1 MDSKSLELGRSH
13 SLLERARQLIPGVSQ
28 TFSKGPTQIVQGV
41 SPVYLERGL
50 GSHVWDVDGN
60 EFIDYPTSL
69 GPIVLGHN
77 DPDVTKAVTEQI
89 SKGTVFSLSHPIE
102 LEVAETLI
110 EAIPCAEMVRYGKN
124 GSDVTSAAVRVSR
137 AFTGRDI
144 VALCG
149 YHGWQ
154 DWYIGTTTRNAG
166 VPAAV
171 SDLSR
176 TFTYNDLASLE
187 KLFDEYPD
195 QIACVIM
202 EPVGVVEPTDGFLAG
217 VQSLCK
223 QHGALLVFDEVLTGF
238 RIAYGGAQERYGIVP
253 DLACYAK
260 ALANGY
266 PLSAVAGR
274 RDVMELFDEIF
285 FSSTFGGDAVSLA
298 AAQATLAKMQN
309 EPVFEHLWRQGQKLQ
324 DGYNELAREHGVGDL
339 TGCVGLAPRT
349 VATFSDPESG
359 QDSPVLRSLMQQ
371 ELVRRGVLFLFG
383 FNISYA
389 LNDDDV
395 DHTLEALRSAMGVM
409 ASAIDSGD
417 PASWVDGKIVQPVF
431 RQA

>member
-1 MDSKSLELGRSH
+1 MDSKKLELTQSY
-13 SLLERARQLIPGVSQ
+13 SLLDRARDLIPGVAQ

-41 SPVYLERGL
+41 SPLYLERGQ

-77 DPDVTKAVTEQI
+77 DPDVSKAVIEQI
-89 SKGTVFSLSHPIE
+89 SKGTVFSLSSPIE
-102 LEVAETLI
+102 LDVAETLI
-110 EAIPCAEMVRYGKN
+110 DAIPCADMVRYGKN

-144 VALCG
+144 VALSG

-171 SDLSR
+171 SDLSKK
-176 TFTYNDLASLE
+176 YVYGDNASLE
-187 KLFDEYPD
+187 KLFAEYPD

-202 EPVGVVEPTDGFLAG
+202 EPVGVVEPAEGYLQATKD
-217 VQSLCK
+217 LCK
-223 QHGALLVFDEVLTGF
+223 KNGALLIFDEVLTGF
-238 RIAYGGAQERYGIVP
+238 RIAYGGAQERYGVVP

-266 PLSAVAGR
+266 PLSVIGGR

-285 FSSTFGGDAVSLA
+285 FSFTFGGDAISLA
-298 AAQATLAKMQN
+298 ASQATLAKMQS

-324 DGYNELAREHGVGDL
+324 DGYNSLARENGVGDF
-339 TGCVGLAPRT
+339 TSCIGLAPRP

-359 QDSPVLRSLMQQ
+359 HDSPALRSLIQQ

-383 FNISYA
+383 FNISYSVSDA
-389 LNDDDV
+389 DV
-395 DHTLEALRSAMGVM
+395 DHTLEALRAAMGVV

-417 PASWVDGKIVQPVF
+417 VESWVDGKIVKPVF

>member
-1 MDSKSLELGRSH
+1 MDSKSLELGRSY
-13 SLLERARQLIPGVSQ
+13 SLLDRARKLIPGVSQ
-28 TFSKGPTQIVQGV
+28 TFSKGPTQLVQGV
-41 SPVYLERGL
+41 SPVYLQRGQ

-77 DPDVTKAVTEQI
+77 DPDVTKAVIAQI
-89 SKGTVFSLSHPIE
+89 SIGTVFSLSHPIE
-102 LEVAETLI
+102 LEVAEILVD
-110 EAIPCAEMVRYGKN
+110 AIPCADMVRYGKN

-144 VALCG
+144 VAFSG

-154 DWYIGTTTRNAG
+154 DWYVGTTTRNAG

-171 SDLSR
+171 SDLSK
-176 TFTYNDLASLE
+176 TFTHNDIASLE
-187 KLFDEYPD
+187 RLFNDYPD
-195 QIACVIM
+195 QIACVMM
-202 EPVGVVEPTDGFLAG
+202 EVVGVVEPVDGFLESVKA
-217 VQSLCK
+217 LCRK
-223 QHGALLVFDEVLTGF
+223 HGALLVFDEVLTGF
-238 RIAYGGAQERYGIVP
+238 RIAYGGAQERYGVVP

-266 PLSAVAGR
+266 PLSVITGR

-285 FSSTFGGDAVSLA
+285 FSFTFGGDAVSLA
-298 AAQATLAKMQN
+298 AAQATLTKMQN
-309 EPVFEHLWRQGQKLQ
+309 EPVIEHLWTQGQKLQ
-324 DGYNELAREHGVGDL
+324 DGFNDLAREIGVSDF
-339 TGCVGLAPRT
+339 TSCIGLAPRT

-359 QDSPVLRSLMQQ
+359 KADLVLRSLMQQ

-389 LNDDDV
+389 LSDDDV
-395 DHTLEALRSAMGVM
+395 DYTLEALRSAMGVI

-417 PASWVDGKIVQPVF
+417 TASWVDGTIVQPVF

>member
-1 MDSKSLELGRSH
+1 MDSKKLELSQSY
-13 SLLERARQLIPGVSQ
+13 SLLDRARDLIPGVAQ

-41 SPVYLERGL
+41 SPLYIERGQ

-77 DPDVTKAVTEQI
+77 DPDVSKAVIDQI
-89 SKGTVFSLSHPIE
+89 SKGTLFSLSSPIE
-102 LEVAETLI
+102 LDVAETLI
-110 EAIPCAEMVRYGKN
+110 DAIPCADMVRYGKN

-144 VALCG
+144 VALSG

-166 VPAAV
+166 VPSAV
-171 SDLSR
+171 SDLSK
-176 TFTYNDLASLE
+176 TYVYGDLASLE
-187 KLFDEYPD
+187 SLFAEYPD
-195 QIACVIM
+195 QLACVIM
-202 EPVGVVEPTDGFLAG
+202 EPVGVVEPTEGYLQA
-217 VQSLCK
+217 VKKLCK
-223 QHGALLVFDEVLTGF
+223 ANGALLIFDEVLTGF
-238 RIAYGGAQERYGIVP
+238 RIAYGGAQERYGVVP

-266 PLSAVAGR
+266 PLSVIGGR

-285 FSSTFGGDAVSLA
+285 FSFTFGGDAISLA
-298 AAQATLAKMQN
+298 ASQATLAKMQS

-324 DGYNELAREHGVGDL
+324 DGYNLLASEYGVCDF
-339 TGCVGLAPRT
+339 TSCVGLAPRT

-359 QDSPVLRSLMQQ
+359 QDSPALRSLMQQ

-389 LNDDDV
+389 VSDADV
-395 DHTLEALRSAMGVM
+395 DHTFEALRSAMGVIS
-409 ASAIDSGD
+409 SAVDSGD
-417 PASWVDGKIVQPVF
+417 IESWVDGQIVQPVF

>member
-1 MDSKSLELGRSH
+1 MDSKPLELSRSH
-13 SLLERARQLIPGVSQ
+13 SLLETARDLIPGVAQ
-28 TFSKGPTQIVQGV
+28 TFSKGPSQIVQGV
-41 SPVYLERGL
+41 SPVYLERGQ

-77 DPDVTKAVTEQI
+77 DPDVSKAVIAQI
-89 SKGTVFSLSHPIE
+89 SKGSIFSLSSPIE
-102 LEVAETLI
+102 LEVAATLI
-110 EAIPCAEMVRYGKN
+110 DAIPCAEMVRYGKN

-144 VALCG
+144 VALSG

-154 DWYIGTTTRNAG
+154 DWFVGTTTRNTG
-166 VPAAV
+166 VPDAV
-171 SDLSR
+171 SELSK
-176 TFTYNDLASLE
+176 TFTWGDIASLQ
-187 KLFDEYPD
+187 KLFAEFPD

-202 EPVGVVEPTDGFLAG
+202 EPVGVVEPADGYLAE
-217 VQSLCK
+217 VRDLCK

-238 RIAYGGAQERYGIVP
+238 RIAYGGAQERYGVVP

-266 PLSAVAGR
+266 PLSVIGGR

-285 FSSTFGGDAVSLA
+285 FSFTFGGDAISLA

-309 EPVFEHLWRQGQKLQ
+309 EPVIEHLWRQGQKLQ
-324 DGYNELAREHGVGDL
+324 DGFNDMAREAGVGDF
-339 TGCVGLAPRT
+339 TSCVGLAPRT
-349 VATFSDPESG
+349 VATFTDPASG
-359 QDSPVLRSLMQQ
+359 QDSPALRSLMQQ
-371 ELVRRGVLFLFG
+371 EFVRRGVLFLFG

-389 LNDDDV
+389 LSDADV
-395 DHTLEALRSAMGVM
+395 DYTLEATRSVMDVM

>member
-1 MDSKSLELGRSH
+1 MDSKKLELSQSY
-13 SLLERARQLIPGVSQ
+13 SLLDRARDLIPGVAQ

-41 SPVYLERGL
+41 SPLYIERGQ

-77 DPDVTKAVTEQI
+77 DPDVSKAVIEQI
-89 SKGTVFSLSHPIE
+89 SKGTLFSLSSPIE
-102 LEVAETLI
+102 LDVAETLI
-110 EAIPCAEMVRYGKN
+110 DAIPCADMVRYGKN

-144 VALCG
+144 VALSG

-166 VPAAV
+166 VPSAV
-171 SDLSR
+171 SDLSK
-176 TFTYNDLASLE
+176 TYVYGDLASLE
-187 KLFDEYPD
+187 SLFAEYTD
-195 QIACVIM
+195 QVACVIM
-202 EPVGVVEPTDGFLAG
+202 EPVGVVEPTEGYLQA
-217 VQSLCK
+217 VKKLCK
-223 QHGALLVFDEVLTGF
+223 ANGALLIFDEVLTGF
-238 RIAYGGAQERYGIVP
+238 RIAYGGAQERYGVVP

-266 PLSAVAGR
+266 PLSVIGGR

-285 FSSTFGGDAVSLA
+285 FSFTFGGDAISLA
-298 AAQATLAKMQN
+298 ASQATLAKMQS
-309 EPVFEHLWRQGQKLQ
+309 EPVFEHLWRQGHKLQ
-324 DGYNELAREHGVGDL
+324 DGYNLLASEHGVGDF
-339 TGCVGLAPRT
+339 TSCIGLAPRT

-359 QDSPVLRSLMQQ
+359 QDSPALRSLMQQ

-383 FNISYA
+383 FNISYSVSDA
-389 LNDDDV
+389 DV

-409 ASAIDSGD
+409 ASAVDSGD
-417 PASWVDGKIVQPVF
+417 IESWVDGQIVQPVF

>member
-1 MDSKSLELGRSH
+1 MDSKKLELGRSY
-13 SLLERARQLIPGVSQ
+13 SLQDRARNLIPGVAQ

-41 SPVYLERGL
+41 SPLYLERGQ
-50 GSHVWDVDGN
+50 GSRVWDVDGN

-77 DPDVTKAVTEQI
+77 DPDVSKAVVNQI
-89 SKGTVFSLSHPIE
+89 SKGTLFSLSSPIE
-102 LEVAETLI
+102 LDVAETLI
-110 EAIPCAEMVRYGKN
+110 DAIPCAEMVRYGKN
-124 GSDVTSAAVRVSR
+124 GSDVTSAAVRASR

-144 VALCG
+144 VAMCG

-166 VPAAV
+166 VPSAV
-171 SDLSR
+171 SELSK
-176 TFTYNDLASLE
+176 TFTYDDIASLE
-187 KLFDEYPD
+187 ALFVDYPD

-202 EPVGVVEPTDGFLAG
+202 EPVGVVEPSEGYLKA
-217 VQSLCK
+217 VQELCRK
-223 QHGALLVFDEVLTGF
+223 HGALLIFDEVLTGF

-266 PLSAVAGR
+266 PLSVVSGR

-285 FSSTFGGDAVSLA
+285 FSFTFGGDAVSLA
-298 AAQATLAKMQN
+298 ASQATLAKMQS

-324 DGYNELAREHGVGDL
+324 DGYIQLAREHGVGDF
-339 TGCVGLAPRT
+339 TSCVGLAPRT

-359 QDSPVLRSLMQQ
+359 LDSPALRSLMQQ

-389 LNDDDV
+389 LSDVDV
-395 DHTLEALRSAMGVM
+395 DHTLEALRSAMSVM

-417 PASWVDGKIVQPVF
+417 IASWVDGKIVQPVF

>member
-1 MDSKSLELGRSH
+1 MDSKPLELNRSY
-13 SLLERARQLIPGVSQ
+13 SMMDRARNLIPGGAQ
-28 TFSKGPTQIVQGV
+28 TFSKGPTQIVQNV
-41 SPVYLERGL
+41 SPLYLERGL

-77 DPDVTKAVTEQI
+77 DPDVTKAVIAQI
-89 SKGTVFSLSHPIE
+89 SKGTIFSLSHPIE
-102 LEVAETLI
+102 LEMAETLVD
-110 EAIPCAEMVRYGKN
+110 AIPCADMVRYGKN

-144 VALCG
+144 VALSG

-166 VPAAV
+166 VPSAV
-171 SDLSR
+171 SELSKR
-176 TFTYNDLASLE
+176 FTYDDIDSLV
-187 KLFDEYPD
+187 KLFAEFPD

-202 EPVGVVEPTDGFLAG
+202 EPVGVVEPSEGYL
-217 VQSLCK
+217 K
-223 QHGALLVFDEVLTGF
+223 QVKDICHKNGALLIFDEVLTGF
-238 RIAYGGAQERYGIVP
+238 RIAYGGAQERYGVVP

-266 PLSAVAGR
+266 PLSVVGGR
-274 RDVMELFDEIF
+274 RDVMELFDDIF
-285 FSSTFGGDAVSLA
+285 FSFTFGGDALSLA
-298 AAQATLAKMQN
+298 AGQATLAKMQN

-324 DGYNELAREHGVGDL
+324 DGYNDLAREHGIGEL
-339 TGCVGLAPRT
+339 TRCIGLAPRT
-349 VATFSDPESG
+349 VATFSDQKSG
-359 QDSPVLRSLMQQ
+359 QPSLELRSLMQQ

-389 LNDDDV
+389 LSDTDV
-395 DHTLEALRSAMGVM
+395 DHTLEALRSTMGVM

-417 PASWVDGKIVQPVF
+417 VASWVDGKIVQPVF